1 MNKTAI
7 KNFAV
12 WARTK
17 LEKDIKDAAGL
28 RGVGEKGIA
37 QPLPQSTDDLLFLDI
52 GTKEYAKVEGK
63 TAIAQR
69 KALID
74 RIKSKESEMG
84 YTRAYNAVIE
94 EIAYTWF
101 NRLIAIRFME
111 VNDYLPT
118 RSRMLSSENPAKNEP
133 DFVTSPFDTDVEFY
147 DAEVQKIYRLKD
159 DASKEAS
166 DELFRMLFIKLCNN
180 LYEILPEL
188 FEKTDD
194 YTEPLLSLS
203 FADKD
208 GIVYH
213 LVHDIAEEDFNVEKE
228 GQVEIIGWLYQY
240 YISEKHEEVINVLG
254 KTSIKKEDIPAATQ
268 LFTTDWVVCY
278 MVDNSLGRYWI
289 ERHPESNLADKL
301 EFFVTPKDGKV
312 TYINE
317 KIEPEELTFFDPC
330 MGSGHI
336 LVYAFDVLMEIY
348 REAGYTDR
356 DAAISILENNLFGLD
371 IDQRAYQLAYF
382 AVMMRARSYNRR
394 LFSKGVKCN
403 LAVINESNGINKF
416 TQPNITLD
424 RKQNEIGEY
433 LIDVFRHAKEI
444 GSLQTVVA
452 HDYDAFSEYVDSCE
466 VAGQMDL
473 FSAEWSIHTAPLVR
487 KLIEQAKILSRKYTV
502 VCTNPPY
509 MNKME
514 SHLKDFVVDK
524 YKAYSGDLFSV
535 FMYRNFGF
543 CKEDGY
549 SAFMTPNVW
558 MFIKTYEALR
568 NYIVNE
574 KNIVSLIQMAKGAF
588 FKEAT
593 VDICAFVLSNTHTRN
608 DGLYIRLDD
617 FKGDMDVQR
626 DKVLEALSNRD
637 CAYVY
642 ETNTIHFEKIPSA
655 PIAYWVG
662 DAVYKAFA
670 EGEELRK
677 YAPPRQ
683 GIATSDN
690 NRFLRLWYEVCDG
703 RIGFDCTSIA
713 ESLKTKKKWFPY
725 NKGGDYRKWYG
736 NQEYVV
742 NWENDGYEIRN
753 FFENGKIRS
762 RPQNTQYFFRESITW
777 SDISSSYFGV
787 RYSPKGFAF
796 DMSGSSCFPDEDK
809 IYYITGFMCS
819 KLSTMFTRIMN
830 PSIHT
835 QVGNIATLP
844 LFYDEEHK
852 DKIDELVKECID
864 ISKKDWDS
872 FETSWNFI
880 THPIVALRTSGAYS
894 WGAGKPV
901 MTLSSEYKAWELLCE
916 GRFKKLKQDEEEL
929 NRIFNDIYG
938 LHDELTPDVDE
949 KDVTVR
955 KADLSRD
962 IRSLLSYAVG
972 CMFGRYSLDEPGLIY
987 AGGEWDSSKYST
999 FLPDK
1004 DNCIP
1009 ITDEAYFE
1017 DDIVGQFV
1025 GWMKKV
1031 FGEENLEANLDFI
1044 AKALGNKGVTSRE
1057 VIRNY
1062 FLNDFMK
1069 DHIKIYQKRPIY
1081 WLFDSGKQNGFKALV
1096 YMHRW
1101 NADTVGNLR
1110 VEYLHKMQHTYE
1122 REITRMQETIDNSRD
1137 SREVSKATKRKDK
1150 LQKQLK
1156 ETKDYDAKLA
1166 HIALSR
1172 IEIDLDDGVK
1182 VNYEKVQTGRDG
1194 KKMQILAKI

>member
-74 RIKSKESEMG
+74 HIKSKEADMG
-84 YTRAYNAVIE
+84 YDRAYNAVIE

-133 DFVTSPFDTDVEFY
+133 DFVTSPFDTDVEFT
-147 DAEVQKIYRLKD
+147 DAEVQEIYRLKD

-180 LYEILPEL
+180 LYDILPEL
-188 FEKTDD
+188 FEKTND

-213 LVHDIAEEDFNVEKE
+213 LVHDIDEDDFNVEKE

-240 YISEKHEEVINVLG
+240 YITEKHEEVINVLG

-268 LFTTDWVVCY
+268 LFTTDWVVRY

-301 EFFVTPKDGKV
+301 EYFVTPKDGKI

-356 DAAISILENNLFGLD
+356 DAATSILENNLFGLD

-382 AVMMRARSYNRR
+382 AVMMKARSYNRR
-394 LFSKGVKCN
+394 IFSKGVKCN
-403 LAVINESNGINKF
+403 IAVINESNSISKF
-416 TQPNITLD
+416 TQANVTLD

-452 HDYDAFSEYVDSCE
+452 HDYDAFGEYVDNCE

-473 FSAEWSIHTAPLVR
+473 FSAAWSMHTVPLIR
-487 KLIEQAKILSRKYTV
+487 KLITQAKIMSAKYSV

-535 FMYRNFGF
+535 FMFRNFGF
-543 CKEDGY
+543 CKQNGY

-558 MFIKTYEALR
+558 MFIKSYEKLR
-568 NYIVNE
+568 EYLIYN
-574 KNIVSLIQMAKGAF
+574 KNVVSLVQMAKGAF
-588 FKEAT
+588 YREAT
-593 VDICAFVLSNTHTRN
+593 VDVCSFVLGNQAETENGT
-608 DGLYIRLDD
+608 YIRLED
-617 FKGDMDVQR
+617 FKGDMDVQ
-626 DKVLEALSNRD
+626 KEHFLFEIK
-637 CAYVY
+637 
-642 ETNTIHFEKIPSA
+642 NTKESKHIYSRSIKEFLDIEGTPF
-655 PIAYWVG
+655 AYWISQKTK
-662 DAVYKAFA
+662 DAFKLPTTIGNVSTPK
-670 EGEELRK
+670 
-677 YAPPRQ
+677 Q
-683 GIATSDN
+683 GMATADN
-690 NRFLRLWYEVCDG
+690 NRFLRLWHEVKFSK
-703 RIGFDCTSIA
+703 IGFGVSSLEEA
-713 ESLKTKKKWFPY
+713 KESGLKWYPY
-725 NKGGDYRKWYG
+725 NKGGAFRRWYG
-736 NQEYVV
+736 NRDYVV
-742 NWENDGYEIRN
+742 NWENDGAEIKS
-753 FFENGKIRS
+753 FTDSNGKLRS
-762 RPQNTQYFFRESITW
+762 RPQNLQYFFKPAITW
-777 SDISSSYFGV
+777 SDTTSASFSG
-787 RYSPKGFAF
+787 RYAEKGFIF
-796 DMSGSSCFPDEDK
+796 DIKGSSGFPKEEDL
-809 IYYITGFMCS
+809 YYILGLLNSSVSQAFI
-819 KLSTMFTRIMN
+819 KILN
-830 PSIHT
+830 PTITT
-835 QVGNIATLP
+835 QVGDMSRIPVALETDSREEIEAKVKENIAAA
-844 LFYDEEHK
+844 K
-852 DKIDELVKECID
+852 A
-864 ISKKDWDS
+864 DWDS
-872 FETSWNFI
+872 CETSWDFERHPLLKYDVETIEAAFTEWVSECQNRYDTVKQNEVFI
-880 THPIVALRTSGAYS
+880 NQQFI
-894 WGAGKPV
+894 
-901 MTLSSEYKAWELLCE
+901 
-916 GRFKKLKQDEEEL
+916 
-929 NRIFNDIYG
+929 DIYG
-938 LHDELTPDVDE
+938 LQDDLTADVSD
-949 KDVTVR
+949 DSITVR
-955 KADLSRD
+955 KADLKDS
-962 IRSLLSYAVG
+962 ITSLLSYAVG
-972 CMFGRYSLDEPGLIY
+972 CMFGRYSLDQNGLIF
-987 AGGEWDSSKYST
+987 AGDDWNSSNYRT
-999 FLPDK
+999 FAADE

-1009 ITDEAYFE
+1009 ITDEEYFE
-1017 DDIVGQFV
+1017 DDVVGRFCD
-1025 GWMKKV
+1025 WLRKA
-1031 FGEENLEANLDFI
+1031 FGASSLEANLNFI
-1044 AKALGNKGVTSRE
+1044 AKALGKKGSTPRE

-1062 FLNDFMK
+1062 FLDDFYS
-1069 DHIKIYQKRPIY
+1069 DHCNMYSITGSGKRPIY

-1101 NADTVGNLR
+1101 DADTVGNLR

-1122 REITRMQETIDNSRD
+1122 REIIRMQETIDNSRD

>member
-7 KNFAV
+7 RNFAI
-12 WARTK
+12 WAKTK
-17 LEKDIKDAAGL
+17 LEKDITDKAGL
-28 RGVGEKGIA
+28 IGVSAKGIA

-63 TAIAQR
+63 TAITQR

-74 RIKSKESEMG
+74 RIKSKESDMG
-84 YTRAYNAVIE
+84 YNRAYNAVIE

-133 DFVTSPFDTDVEFY
+133 DFVTSPFDTDVEFS
-147 DAEVQKIYRLKD
+147 DAEVQKIYSLKD

-166 DELFRMLFIKLCNN
+166 DELFRMLFIKLCNS

-194 YTEPLLSLS
+194 FTEPLLSLS

-213 LVHDIAEEDFNVEKE
+213 LVHDIDEDDFNVDKE

-240 YISEKHEEVINVLG
+240 YITEKHEEVINVLG

-268 LFTTDWVVCY
+268 LFTTDWVVRY

-301 EFFVTPKDGKV
+301 DFFVMPKDGKI

-348 REAGYTDR
+348 RESGYTDR

-382 AVMMRARSYNRR
+382 AVMMKARGFNRR
-394 LFSKGVKCN
+394 IFTRDVKCN
-403 LAVINESNGINKF
+403 VAVINESNGINKF
-416 TQPNITLD
+416 TQANITLD

-444 GSLQTVVA
+444 GSLQTVA
-452 HDYDAFSEYVDSCE
+452 PHDYDAFEEYVDSCE

-473 FSAEWSIHTAPLVR
+473 FSAAWSMHTAPLVR
-487 KLIEQAKILSRKYTV
+487 KLINQAKIMSAKYAV

-543 CKEDGY
+543 CKQNGY

-558 MFIKTYEALR
+558 MFIKSYEKLR
-568 NYIVNE
+568 EYLIYN
-574 KNIVSLIQMAKGAF
+574 KNVVSLVQMAKGAF
-588 FKEAT
+588 YREAT
-593 VDICAFVLSNTHTRN
+593 VDVCCFVLGNHSETEQGT
-608 DGLYIRLDD
+608 YIRLED
-617 FKGDMDVQR
+617 FKGDMDVQ
-626 DKVLEALSNRD
+626 KEHFLVEIK
-637 CAYVY
+637 
-642 ETNTIHFEKIPSA
+642 NTKESKHIYSRSIKEFLDIEGTPF
-655 PIAYWVG
+655 AYWISKKTK
-662 DAVYKAFA
+662 DAFKLPTTIGNVSTPK
-670 EGEELRK
+670 
-677 YAPPRQ
+677 Q
-683 GIATSDN
+683 GMATADN
-690 NRFLRLWYEVCDG
+690 NRFLRLWHEVKLSK
-703 RIGFDCTSIA
+703 IGFGMS
-713 ESLKTKKKWFPY
+713 SLDEAKKSGLKWYPY
-725 NKGGDYRKWYG
+725 NKGGAFRRWYG
-736 NQEYVV
+736 NRDYVV
-742 NWENDGYEIRN
+742 NWENDGAEIKS
-753 FFENGKIRS
+753 FTDSNGKLRS
-762 RPQNTQYFFRESITW
+762 RPQNLQYFFKPAITW
-777 SDISSSYFGV
+777 SDTTSASFSG
-787 RYSPKGFAF
+787 RYAEKGFIF
-796 DMSGSSCFPDEDK
+796 DIKGSSGFPKEKDL
-809 IYYITGFMCS
+809 YYILGLLNSSVSQAFI
-819 KLSTMFTRIMN
+819 KILN
-830 PSIHT
+830 PTITT
-835 QVGNIATLP
+835 QVGDMSRIPVALETDNREEIEAKVKENIAAA
-844 LFYDEEHK
+844 K
-852 DKIDELVKECID
+852 A
-864 ISKKDWDS
+864 DWDS
-872 FETSWNFI
+872 CETSWDFERHPLLKYGVETVEDAFDKWVAECQNRYDTVKRNEVFI
-880 THPIVALRTSGAYS
+880 NQQFI
-894 WGAGKPV
+894 
-901 MTLSSEYKAWELLCE
+901 E
-916 GRFKKLKQDEEEL
+916 
-929 NRIFNDIYG
+929 IYG
-938 LHDELTPDVDE
+938 LQEDLTADVSDESI
-949 KDVTVR
+949 TVR
-955 KADLSRD
+955 TADLKDS
-962 IRSLLSYAVG
+962 ITSLLSYAVG
-972 CMFGRYSLDEPGLIY
+972 CMFGRYSLDKTGIVF
-987 AGGEWDSSKYST
+987 AGDDWDSANYRT
-999 FLPDK
+999 FVADE

-1009 ITDEAYFE
+1009 ITDEEYFE
-1017 DDIVGQFV
+1017 DDVVGRFCD
-1025 GWMKKV
+1025 WLKKA
-1031 FGEENLEANLDFI
+1031 FGTSSLENNLNFI
-1044 AKALGNKGVTSRE
+1044 AKALGKKGATSRE

-1062 FLNDFMK
+1062 FLDDFYS
-1069 DHIKIYQKRPIY
+1069 DHCNMYSITGSGKRPVY

-1101 NADTVGNLR
+1101 DADTVGNLR

-1122 REITRMQETIDNSRD
+1122 REILRMQETIDNSRD
-1137 SREVSKATKRKDK
+1137 SRQVAMATKRKDK

-1156 ETKDYDAKLA
+1156 ETKDYDTKLA

-1182 VNYEKVQTGRDG
+1182 TNYEKVQIGRDG